1 MSHRK
6 SRRFALPCLAGIS
19 LLALTGCQQ
28 KAAPGPP
35 PPPEVGVTTAIQ
47 RNVETYGDW
56 VAVMDGYVNAQIEP
70 QVSGYLIKQDYREG
84 SVVYKGQVLF
94 EIDPRP
100 FQATL
105 DQAKGQLAQAQ
116 GQLAQAE
123 ASLGLAV
130 INLNRDTP
138 LAEARAIAK
147 SQLDNDTQ
155 TKAQDEAA
163 VATAKAT
170 IQSAQAT
177 IETAE
182 LNLGFTKVR
191 SLVDGIAGQAAIQIG
206 NLVNTQSVLTTVSQV
221 NPIKAYFPI
230 SEQEYL
236 QVSRR
241 INPGASGDWLKNSS
255 AIPLQLTLADGTIFK
270 HSGHIIFADR
280 NVDTQTGTIRIVG
293 AFPNPGNLLRPGS
306 YGKIRASTGINHDAV
321 LIPQR
326 AVTEFQGG
334 YQVAVVGPGNKVAI
348 RNVKVGAREGQM
360 WIIQDG
366 LKAGEEVVSE
376 GASKVRDGV
385 QVNPKPDTFTAQGS

>member
-1 MSHRK
+1 
-6 SRRFALPCLAGIS
+6 
-19 LLALTGCQQ
+19 
-28 KAAPGPP
+28 
-35 PPPEVGVTTAIQ
+35 
-47 RNVETYGDW
+47 VETYGDW
-56 VAVMDGYVNAQIEP
+56 VAVLDGYVNAQIEP

-84 SVVYKGQVLF
+84 SVVSKGQVLF

-123 ASLGLAV
+123 ATLALAV

-170 IQSAQAT
+170 IQSAQAA

-191 SLVDGIAGQAAIQIG
+191 SLVDGVAGIASIQIG

-255 AIPLQLTLADGTIFK
+255 AIPLQLTLADGSVFK
-270 HSGHIIFADR
+270 NSGHIVFADR

-293 AFPNPGNLLRPGS
+293 AFPNPGNLLRPGA
-306 YGKIRASTGINHDAV
+306 YGKIRASTGIQKDAV
-321 LIPQR
+321 LVPQR

-334 YQVAVVGPGNKVAI
+334 YQVAVVGSGNKITI
-348 RNVKVGAREGQM
+348 RNVKIGAREGQM
-360 WIIQDG
+360 WIITDG

-385 QVNPKPDTFTAQGS
+385 QVSPKPDSFTAQGS

>member
-1 MSHRK
+1 MPYRK
-6 SRRFALPCLAGIS
+6 SHRFALPCLAGIC

-28 KAAPGPP
+28 KADPGPP
-35 PPPEVGVTTAIQ
+35 PPPEVGVSTAVQ

-56 VAVMDGYVNAQIEP
+56 VAVLDGYVNAQIEP

-116 GQLAQAE
+116 GQLSQAE
-123 ASLGLAV
+123 ATLGLAV
-130 INLNRDTP
+130 INLNRETP

-163 VATAKAT
+163 VATAKAS
-170 IQSAQAT
+170 IQSAEAT

-191 SLVDGIAGQAAIQIG
+191 SLVDGVAGIASIQIG

-255 AIPLQLTLADGTIFK
+255 AIPLQLTLADGTVFK
-270 HSGHIIFADR
+270 NSGHIVFADR

-306 YGKIRASTGINHDAV
+306 YGKIRASTGIQKDAV

-334 YQVAVVGPGNKVAI
+334 YQVAVVGAGNKVTI
-348 RNVKVGAREGQM
+348 RNVKIGAREGQM
-360 WIIQDG
+360 WIITDG

-385 QVNPKPDTFTAQGS
+385 QVSPKPDSFNAQGS